1 MAVSVGER
9 STARDLRFLRP
20 LYVRLAGDITTQ
32 SNDVLTDV
40 PGMTF
45 SLRPGARYLMD
56 GYIAYTSATAADL
69 KLAITGPNGIFNGA
83 DFAFVGVAPDGTS
96 SGDLKGLRH
105 EDLHSSA
112 GNHFSSWAG
121 GGTST
126 GMFCS
131 PYGGFRAR
139 DLPVVIQLQFC
150 QSTSTASATT
160 IKAGSWL
167 RLTQLAV

>member
-9 STARDLRFLRP
+9 ATGRDLRFLRP
-20 LYVRLAGDITTQ
+20 LYARLAGDITTQ

-69 KLAITGPNGIFNGA
+69 QLAITGMDGVFNGA
-83 DFAFVGVAPDGTS
+83 DFAFVGLATGGTS
-96 SGDLKGLRH
+96 SGDLHGIRH
-105 EDLHSSA
+105 EDLHTPTA
-112 GNHFSSWAG
+112 NHFSSYAG
-121 GGTST
+121 AGTST

-139 DLPVVIQLQFC
+139 DLPVVLQLQFC
-150 QSTSTASATT
+150 QTTSTASATT